1 MATLQQT
8 FGSGSKFEQQL
19 TAVITKYTRHI
30 WRNIRIETLLTQ
42 QGTTEIDILFCY
54 KNLIFSLEAK
64 NVGSIFGD
72 YNSRNWSFVGSKAP
86 MREVKEYS
94 ALNTLTQNNI
104 HVRSFKDCF
113 YAYFKYWPTVV
124 PIIVV
129 PNDCTVSP
137 NIADSIFTIGQ
148 LDNFLAEANSW
159 EVESTLHRLV
169 ASMIPGD
176 GVTVLRP
183 DFVLN
188 NAKGIRVKME
198 GGGS

>member
-8 FGSGSKFEQQL
+8 FGSGTKFEQQL
-19 TAVITKYTRHI
+19 TSVITKYTRHI

-54 KNLIFSLEAK
+54 KNLLFIVEAK
-64 NVGSIFGD
+64 NAGSIFGD

-86 MREVKEYS
+86 MREVREYS
-94 ALNTLTQNNI
+94 NLNTLTQNNI
-104 HVRSFKDCF
+104 HARSFKDCF
-113 YAYFKYWPTVV
+113 YAYFGAWPPVV

-137 NIADSIFTIGQ
+137 DIADCIFTVGQ
-148 LDNFLAEANSW
+148 LDTFLAEASSW
-159 EVESTLHRLV
+159 DVESTLHRRV
-169 ASMIPGD
+169 SSMIPGD
-176 GVTVLRP
+176 GATVPRP

-188 NAKGIRVKME
+188 NSTGARIKME